1 MSSTNYEIRL
11 RYRLDGKDAVKGAD
25 ALSKRLDGL
34 SSMVKSA
41 GMAVAGYFGA
51 QAAGKALIGFN
62 ATVEETKNQIAGMFA
77 LTKKTNLSD
86 ELENADRMYANL
98 QKRAM
103 SLPGTT
109 EEYAKFASLVTRS
122 VTDAGLGMKD
132 LEDITVNA
140 VVAAKSFGEEA
151 EVAARDIDQLM
162 SGRFNT
168 TDPFSSKL
176 LGSMGYATEEGRKK
190 VREMSKAQR
199 AELLKTAL
207 AQKQITQLADA
218 QGATF
223 QGRLSTVQDTL
234 QQLAGKAGA
243 PLFEALKK
251 ELENIAKWFEVNKDK
266 VQEFTK
272 AVGEGLVK
280 AFSFLKDVF
289 GFIANNAGTL
299 IRVAGA
305 FAAIKVANF
314 LGGAIGGIGGALSG
328 LRNSMASSPRAFS
341 GGEGGAGIGKSL
353 GGIVTAGSV
362 GWELGAALREATGGA
377 TAWSDRMSGLFGAVT
392 PWSKATYDSTR
403 AIERWNESLDE
414 STRKAREAMYGKGP
428 VASSGANTSLLG
440 NIGQYEKERDLIQAV
455 LATQKNSQ
463 LNPYAYEAAKLA
475 AKKMDIGGS
484 QFSQKGLDA
493 INAKIATDKA
503 KTEYLQSDA
512 AYRAFGEVSKG
523 VGPELAKYLDDRRG
537 GTEDVVTRAL
547 STLYSQYGRPAT
559 PQEILAY
566 IEQGNQGYKP
576 IAEQI
581 ANFAQMI
588 PLAGGPLAELTKEI
602 AALFGDKKGAIK
614 ADEKA
619 AGKGNV
625 SVTVNKIEVQND
637 DPERYAFDLNAAFS
651 KAARNPSRA
660 KSYFKGAR

>member
-251 ELENIAKWFEVNKDK
+251 ELENIAD
-266 VQEFTK
+266 
-272 AVGEGLVK
+272 
-280 AFSFLKDVF
+280 
-289 GFIANNAGTL
+289 
-299 IRVAGA
+299 R
-305 FAAIKVANF
+305 
-314 LGGAIGGIGGALSG
+314 
-328 LRNSMASSPRAFS
+328 
-341 GGEGGAGIGKSL
+341 KS
-353 GGIVTAGSV
+353 
-362 GWELGAALREATGGA
+362 
-377 TAWSDRMSGLFGAVT
+377 
-392 PWSKATYDSTR
+392 
-403 AIERWNESLDE
+403 
-414 STRKAREAMYGKGP
+414 
-428 VASSGANTSLLG
+428 
-440 NIGQYEKERDLIQAV
+440 
-455 LATQKNSQ
+455 
-463 LNPYAYEAAKLA
+463 
-475 AKKMDIGGS
+475 
-484 QFSQKGLDA
+484 
-493 INAKIATDKA
+493 
-503 KTEYLQSDA
+503 
-512 AYRAFGEVSKG
+512 
-523 VGPELAKYLDDRRG
+523 
-537 GTEDVVTRAL
+537 VV
-547 STLYSQYGRPAT
+547 
-559 PQEILAY
+559 
-566 IEQGNQGYKP
+566 
-576 IAEQI
+576 
-581 ANFAQMI
+581 
-588 PLAGGPLAELTKEI
+588 
-602 AALFGDKKGAIK
+602 
-614 ADEKA
+614 
-619 AGKGNV
+619 
-625 SVTVNKIEVQND
+625 
-637 DPERYAFDLNAAFS
+637 
-651 KAARNPSRA
+651 
-660 KSYFKGAR
+660 